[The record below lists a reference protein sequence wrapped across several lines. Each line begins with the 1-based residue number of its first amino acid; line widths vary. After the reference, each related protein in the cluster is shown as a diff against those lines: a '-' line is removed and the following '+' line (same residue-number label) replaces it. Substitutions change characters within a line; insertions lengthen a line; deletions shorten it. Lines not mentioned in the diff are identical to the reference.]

1 MKLFAITSILA
12 LSIAA
17 PVLAQTQLERS
28 VGAEAGQYTLSELA
42 TLHGRASET
51 GNDGRSYFGYSNYRI
66 STSNVH
72 NATAARIFA
81 QLAEESRGEGR

>member
-17 PVLAQTQLERS
+17 PVLAQPQLAGS
-28 VGAEAGQYTLSELA
+28 VGAQPGQYTLSELA
-42 TLHGRASET
+42 TLNGKASERGSEGRA
-51 GNDGRSYFGYSNYRI
+51 YFGYSNYRI

-72 NATAARIFA
+72 NATAAHIFA
-81 QLAEESRGEGR
+81 QLAEESRDDHR